1 MRGGSKRGAYCDGA
15 DLGAYA
21 EGTRISGMLLA
32 GLQPAPPNRKKCQM
46 EPNYAGCREM
56 AHPRADVDAA
66 PATAPAARVLLKL
79 RL

>member
-56 AHPRADVDAA
+56 AHPGVHSG
-66 PATAPAARVLLKL
+66 PAGKQHARPN
-79 RL
+79 